1 MRMTKKITSIV
12 LAVLMV
18 VSMMSVMAISASA
31 AGENFEV
38 VALGDG
44 ATGAVGDQFVDIN
57 NAMDAAGDNGTIKL
71 ITDMEFDG
79 DSGYIFVNSKN
90 SITFDLNGHKITSN
104 NTSGINLSSTL
115 PGVATFTV
123 KDSSSPKTGE
133 IITTVNPSY
142 PGNAC
147 ISGNTGREIV
157 IESGKFTSDAKAL
170 YVEGKGAT
178 IKSGTFNG
186 DIYGEAPVEIKGGT
200 INGDVTVTGTGFYF
214 DSGWSSHSDAST
226 ATITGGTIN
235 GDVTQAAASNAITIS
250 GGTVNGDVVPA
261 AGSDSVTITGGTFAG
276 DVSQYVD
283 MTDVLWIYT
292 NAQGKVS
299 YLKSSP
305 SAYNN
310 GTYVLQKDITTTSY
324 ITPSTFGS
332 NLTIDLNS
340 HTYTSSASRGYAVLL
355 SRNGTAT
362 SPNKFT
368 LKNGTIVYTNA
379 SSEYAAVQAQ
389 GKYNDIVIDNVTITS
404 AVAGV
409 SVLSEN
415 QNVTIKDS
423 TITATD
429 DFALATNG
437 SKTKNGTITVKDS
450 TLTSNGSVGVYL
462 PGDADA
468 TFDNATVSGTTAMYI
483 KGGDVDI
490 IGGSYTGTGDHA
502 DYVYNGNGCNSTGDA
517 IVVENAGSTYPANNV
532 TISDDAALAVT
543 GNGTYALG
551 AYTKNDEDA
560 VEVALDNVTV
570 PSAYGVG
577 EATFTFANGAA
588 ITSADTPEGY
598 ELQDNGNGSATVVYA
613 PLNPLEKAAADIND
627 GNAFGINVDYLK
639 GTLLGVQT
647 KFTDKIDES
656 TSSQD
661 QLGQY
666 NIRFVAV
673 LDTELIQ
680 NMQGADDYGFVLAKV
695 GSNKDY
701 TNTNIENLKA
711 NWGNGEK
718 TISAKGTYN
727 NVCGNTKYGDP
738 TDDSTDY
745 KYVTCAVNNMNASD
759 KVLARFYYTKNGTTY
774 YAKYAGQN
782 YQYTG
787 CISPANPQS

>member
-1 MRMTKKITSIV
+1 MTKKITSIV

-18 VSMMSVMAISASA
+18 VSMISVMAVSVSA

-44 ATGAVGDQFVDIN
+44 ATGDVGDQFVDIN
-57 NAMDAAGDNGTIKL
+57 DAMAAAGDNGTIKL
-71 ITDMEFDG
+71 IADMEFDG
-79 DSGYIFVNSKN
+79 NSGYIFVNSDN
-90 SITFDLNGHKITSN
+90 STTFDLNGHKITSN

-178 IKSGTFNG
+178 IKSGTFKG

-200 INGDVTVTGTGFYF
+200 INGDVTVTGNGFYF

-250 GGTVNGDVVPA
+250 GGTINGDVVPA

-276 DVSQYVD
+276 DVSAYVD
-283 MTDVLWIYT
+283 LESVMVEYT
-292 NAQGKVS
+292 NTKGKTQYYTS
-299 YLKSSP
+299 NPLGACSS
-305 SAYNN
+305 
-310 GTYVLQKDITTTSY
+310 GTYKLLKNITSTTY
-324 ITPSTFGS
+324 ITPGIFGS
-332 NLTIDLNS
+332 DVTVDLNG
-340 HTYTSSASRGYAVLL
+340 HTYTSSSTRGYAVLA
-355 SRNGTAT
+355 SRNGDYKMTI
-362 SPNKFT
+362 
-368 LKNGTIVYTNA
+368 KNGTINYTNA
-379 SSEYAAVQAQ
+379 SSDYAAVQYQ
-389 GKYNDIVIDNVTITS
+389 GKGNELTLDKVTINS

-409 SVLSEN
+409 AMLGEDEKL
-415 QNVTIKDS
+415 TIKDS
-423 TITATD
+423 TINATD

-437 SKTKNGTITVKDS
+437 SKTKNGTITVNNS

-468 TFDNATVSGTTAMYI
+468 TFNNATVSGTTAMYI

-502 DYVYNGNGCNSTGDA
+502 DYSYNGNGCNATGDA
-517 IVVENAGSTYPANNV
+517 IVVENAGSAYPSNNV
-532 TISDDAALAVT
+532 KISDDAALAVT
-543 GNGTYALG
+543 GNDTYALG
-551 AYTKNDEDA
+551 AYTKNDDDA

-577 EATFTFANGAA
+577 EATFSFANGASIA
-588 ITSADTPEGY
+588 NADTPEGY
-598 ELQDNGNGSATVVYA
+598 ELQDNGNGTATVVYA
-613 PLNPLEKAAADIND
+613 PLNPLMVAAADIND
-627 GNAFGINVDYLK
+627 GNAFEINSDYLK
-639 GTLLGVQT
+639 GTLLGVQKKSDVDDAEIT
-647 KFTDKIDES
+647 SES
-656 TSSQD
+656 HQENGSD
-661 QLGQY
+661 M
-666 NIRFVAV
+666 RFVAV
-673 LDTELIQ
+673 LDKDLLDD
-680 NMQGADDYGFVLAKV
+680 ADDYGFVLAKV
-695 GSNKDY
+695 
-701 TNTNIENLKA
+701 NTNKTCANTNFDNLKVDM
-711 NWGNGEK
+711 GNGEK

-727 NVCGNTKYGDP
+727 TVCGTNYGDP
-738 TDDSTDY
+738 ESDTPY
-745 KYVTCAVNNMNASD
+745 KYITCAVNSVD
-759 KVLARFYYTKNGTTY
+759 DSSKIVARFYYKKDGVTY
-774 YAKYAGQN
+774 YAKYAGHN

-787 CISPANPQS
+787 CTAGINASGNIY